1 MVVGQFDRRRDG
13 DAVGDLRERERE
25 RERGREGEK
34 KGGLLDFCSMFY
46 SQVTFFMT
54 FFNISAL
61 LFLYY
66 YDF

>member
-25 RERGREGEK
+25 RERERGREE
-34 KGGLLDFCSMFY
+34 KGGLLDFY
-46 SQVTFFMT
+46 SQVT